1 MDIFVEQIVK
11 KYVSGRDRALKIL
24 IAAGVLILSALCVYV
39 FLLIFPAPGLGL
51 IITAG
56 IFYGG
61 YIMLTNLDCEYEYI
75 VTNGEID
82 VDKII
87 AKRKRVRLITAKA
100 AVFEAFGEYA
110 EGTPGAA
117 ESVTVVNAAGFSED
131 GSETKTYY
139 ADFKHASAG
148 DVRLIFTPE
157 ERVIEAIT
165 PFLPAAVKIGLRK
178 Q

>member
-11 KYVSGRDRALKIL
+11 KNSSGKDKALKAL
-24 IAAGVLILSALCVYV
+24 IVFGMCILSVLCAFV
-39 FLLIFPAPGLGL
+39 FIFMLPAFGLGL
-51 IITAG
+51 LLVAG
-56 IFYGG
+56 ICYGG
-61 YIMLTNLDCEYEYI
+61 YYLLTNLDCEYEYI

-100 AVFEAFGEYA
+100 PIFEAFGEYDGNTPEAA
-110 EGTPGAA
+110 EGATEVIAVG
-117 ESVTVVNAAGFSED
+117 ENED
-131 GSETKTYY
+131 GASAKNYY

-157 ERVIEAIT
+157 ERVVEAII
-165 PFLPAAVKIGLRK
+165 PFLPAAVRVGMKR